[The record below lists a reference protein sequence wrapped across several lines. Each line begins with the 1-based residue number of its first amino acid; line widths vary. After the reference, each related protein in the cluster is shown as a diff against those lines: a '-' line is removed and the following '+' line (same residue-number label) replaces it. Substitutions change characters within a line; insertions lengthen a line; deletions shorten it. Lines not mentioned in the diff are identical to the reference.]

1 MECSKL
7 ALTQPLLRVRLGPLK
22 AYVITGSQNIQAI
35 FRKSKSLSFETFLRQ
50 VMEVPTGIRRE
61 EVDLFFT
68 PLKSDPKMHPL
79 DLFHQIHHDHA
90 TASGAANQLTTKFFE
105 DFSDT
110 LDAEPQGQWQEV
122 SVYQFLRSRM
132 SKASMTALC
141 GTRMFE
147 VSPGILDG
155 FWAWDSMFMK
165 LTYGFPRFAFPKAY
179 EARDKVHGSTKRW
192 LKDAWERYDWSSPDV
207 DWEEN
212 FGSRLMRVREK
223 NFKEAVGCNL
233 DSRAS
238 NEMGLM
244 LALVSHS

>member
-7 ALTQPLLRVRLGPLK
+7 AQTQPLLRVRLGPLK

-35 FRKSKSLSFETFLRQ
+35 FRKSKSLSFEKFLRQ
-50 VMEVPTGIRRE
+50 VMEVPTGIRPE

-90 TASGAANQLTTKFFE
+90 TASSAANQLATKFFE

-147 VSPGILDG
+147 VSPGILDD

-223 NFKEAVGCNL
+223 NFREAVGCNL

-238 NEMGLM
+238 NAMGLM
-244 LALVSHS
+244 VALVSHS

>member
-1 MECSKL
+1 M
-7 ALTQPLLRVRLGPLK
+7 
-22 AYVITGSQNIQAI
+22 
-35 FRKSKSLSFETFLRQ
+35 FLRQ
-50 VMEVPTGIRRE
+50 VMEVPTGIHRE
-61 EVDLFFT
+61 EIDLLFA
-68 PLKSDPKMHPL
+68 PLKSDPKTYPS
-79 DLFHQIHHDHA
+79 DLFHQIHHDHV

-105 DFSDT
+105 LFSDT
-110 LDAEPQGQWQEV
+110 IDAEPQGQWREV

-132 SKASMTALC
+132 SKASMAALC

-147 VSPGILDG
+147 VSPGIIDD
-155 FWAWDSMFMK
+155 FWAWDSGFMK
-165 LTYGFPRFAFPKAY
+165 LNYGFPRFAFPKAY
-179 EARDKVHGSTKRW
+179 EARDKLHESTKRW
-192 LKDAWERYDWSSPDV
+192 LRDVWERYDWSSPDV